1 MFQEASCPLCTG
13 EALGSWRP
21 SSGQQADCCLKQHG
35 GGWEMSGIWGGGLQG
50 ILGAEKGSAQDSQGL
65 VVQALCPLVPRS

>member
-1 MFQEASCPLCTG
+1 MAWAKPWVL
-13 EALGSWRP
+13 AP

-35 GGWEMSGIWGGGLQG
+35 GGGMSGIGEWGGLQG
-50 ILGAEKGSAQDSQGL
+50 ILVLRRGQCSGHSPGL